1 MQAGDVWVCFLVC
14 CAPCVGGEFFRPYD
28 GGLLC
33 VVVFF
38 VVLFWGC
45 AGVLL
50 RVVAVVV
57 LDEWGSDTQLIC
69 NGVIAIVLG

>member
-1 MQAGDVWVCFLVC
+1 MGVFFAGCDLCW
-14 CAPCVGGEFFRPYD
+14 GEFFRPYD